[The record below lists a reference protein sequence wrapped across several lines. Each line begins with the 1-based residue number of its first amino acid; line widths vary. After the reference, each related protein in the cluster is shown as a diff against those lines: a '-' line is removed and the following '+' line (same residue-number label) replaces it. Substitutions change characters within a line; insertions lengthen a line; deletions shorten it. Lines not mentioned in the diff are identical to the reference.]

1 MKAAIPAAS
10 VLAAGA
16 TLAALAVFSA
26 PAVAASYAWF
36 DRPDDTSANS
46 HAAVS
51 NDVYVRGFGWAWGE
65 LRMQQDTTPG
75 AATPAAPQ
83 GGRQARDY
91 PDRRDAP
98 PWLQRDDNGPPR
110 TPRGKISMNLAAAPA
125 DGTGGGSEAGQPR
138 AVVR

>member
-1 MKAAIPAAS
+1 MKAAIPAAG
-10 VLAAGA
+10 V
-16 TLAALAVFSA
+16 LAALAVFSA

-36 DRPDDTSANS
+36 DRPDDASANS

-65 LRMQQDTTPG
+65 LHMQQDTSPG
-75 AATPAAPQ
+75 AAAPAAPQ
-83 GGRQARDY
+83 GRRQARDY

-125 DGTGGGSEAGQPR
+125 DGTIGGGTAGQPR
-138 AVVR
+138 VVVR